1 MGKLTIN
8 GPFSIAML
16 NYQRVIL
23 KWMIWRNPHFSKS
36 PWMVL
41 WCAFETLEIR
51 LEFERWQGLFE
62 KQKSI
67 LKSYLSSD
75 ADASSLGNSHS
86 AKPAGFYIPLHR
98 DTREAWPAA
107 GCWHPSST
115 DSWNDV
121 SHTKT
126 CTVKL
131 DHQLEHLKCLM
142 FHVFFWL
149 ATRFDYLIIFG
160 WSGGVPNTVREQH
173 HVLVCLGEFCRL
185 KSPIEWSIYPLVI

>member
-1 MGKLTIN
+1 MCLRNIGDPSGIREMTGAVWEAKKHLKELPVFWRWCIFLRKF
-8 GPFSIAML
+8 PFCKTCW
-16 NYQRVIL
+16 IL
-23 KWMIWRNPHFSKS
+23 HTAP
-36 PWMVL
+36 PWH
-41 WCAFETLEIR
+41 TR
-51 LEFERWQGLFE
+51 GL
-62 KQKSI
+62 
-67 LKSYLSSD
+67 
-75 ADASSLGNSHS
+75 AS
-86 AKPAGFYIPLHR
+86 
-98 DTREAWPAA
+98 